1 MTLASFSLKPEKRK
15 LIRIAFGLRN
25 KTGLEIGGPSKFFDL
40 KSYFPVYVFA
50 KRIDGVN
57 YSSETV
63 WEGKIE
69 AGRNYKYGNCKT
81 GFQFIDEAS
90 ELENVPFKDYDFF
103 LSCHSLEHVA
113 NPLKAIERWSEFLK
127 PGGTLILVLPDKNF
141 TFDLNRP
148 YTTFE
153 HLLEDYKN
161 KVSEDDETHFEE
173 VIKLHKIDRDTSI
186 HTVEDLVARIQ
197 NNISNRCVHH
207 HVFSLEL
214 MEEMA
219 TFFNFEVKHKQ
230 KASPFHLVMIAE
242 KKELKN

>member
-1 MTLASFSLKPEKRK
+1 MAFALK
-15 LIRIAFGLRN
+15 N

-40 KSYFPVYVFA
+40 KSYFPIYVFA

-63 WEGKIE
+63 WEGKIKT
-69 AGRNYKYGNCKT
+69 GRNYNYGNGKK

-90 ELENVPFKDYDFF
+90 ELKNVQFKSYDFL

-127 PGGTLILVLPDKNF
+127 PGGALILVLPDKNY
-141 TFDLNRP
+141 TFDVNRS

-153 HLLEDYKN
+153 HLLEDYK
-161 KVSEDDETHFEE
+161 KGISEDDKTHFEE
-173 VIKLHKIDRDTSI
+173 VIKLHKIDRDPSI
-186 HTVEDLVARIQ
+186 HSVEELLARIQ

-214 MEEMA
+214 MEEMLS
-219 TFFNFEVKHKQ
+219 FFNFEIKYKQ
-230 KASPFHLVMIAE
+230 KVSPFHLVMIAE